1 MISVMMLV
9 VVTTVFAKVVVGMLN
24 DHRHVPPSHFAVA
37 SMRASPLLRGPLAYL
52 LRNRLLLEARLYVLS
67 LKRRLTLDVT
77 ARVTR
82 IGRAEPQTRR
92 ASRGPA

>member
-52 LRNRLLLEARLYVLS
+52 LRNRLLLEARDRGDIFCDVSRFLATETVLS
-67 LKRRLTLDVT
+67 RVSGGT
-77 ARVTR
+77 A
-82 IGRAEPQTRR
+82 AEY
-92 ASRGPA
+92 